1 MLPTLR
7 TQETRDAVELKH
19 LAVCGLFR
27 LWGAL
32 SAAHVYTAGGEFL
45 WKEP

>member
-7 TQETRDAVELKH
+7 TQETQDAVELKH
-19 LAVCGLFR
+19 LAVCESFK
-27 LWGAL
+27 LWSPR